1 MFKKLKFW
9 YYHFIFLLDQICLY
23 YATVFKYAIDN
34 IDNMDD
40 SFLKWILSL
49 DFIQK
54 MINKLY
60 LKLVKKTIKN
70 KVEKPIEKTT
80 KKQLK
85 KQLKEKL
92 EEQLKKQLEE
102 QLEKQLKTIK

>member
-34 IDNMDD
+34 IDHMED
-40 SFLKWILSL
+40 SISKRILSL
-49 DFIQK
+49 RFIQK
-54 MINKLY
+54 IINKLY
-60 LKLVKKTIKN
+60 LKLVKKTIVTKT
-70 KVEKPIEKTT
+70 KKTVKKTT

-85 KQLKEKL
+85 KQLKE
-92 EEQLKKQLEE
+92 

>member
-9 YYHFIFLLDQICLY
+9 YYHFKYLIREKCLY
-23 YATVFKYAIDN
+23 NVTVFKYAIDN
-34 IDNMDD
+34 IDRMED
-40 SFLKWILSL
+40 SISKRILSL

-60 LKLVKKTIKN
+60 LKLIKKTIKN
-70 KVEKPIEKTT
+70 KVEKPVEKTT

-85 KQLKEKL
+85 KQLKE
-92 EEQLKKQLEE
+92 QLEKIIKE
-102 QLEKQLKTIK
+102 QLEKTIK